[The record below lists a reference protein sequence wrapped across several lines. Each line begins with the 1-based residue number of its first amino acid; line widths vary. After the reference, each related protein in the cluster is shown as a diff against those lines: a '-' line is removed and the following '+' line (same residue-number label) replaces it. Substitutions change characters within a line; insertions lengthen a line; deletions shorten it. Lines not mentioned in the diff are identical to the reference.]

1 MAKLTGV
8 SEIEVLAEQSENLDT
23 TCYRGSAPLAH
34 LAAISQADVFDQDL
48 NPDGLQRD
56 LSPKHAAEAYEYTR
70 RTPDKEFPRA
80 FPEIVLNV
88 RDRRAVEV
96 EEITPEGGAMNGLKT
111 FKLRF
116 KPAAIT
122 DGKVVVSRVDG
133 NHRLYFAEGDAHRD
147 PILAWAP
154 FQLHIGLSR
163 EQERSLFVDINANQ
177 KGLNSS
183 HLAVL
188 RSKLTAEEQE
198 IRDHLP
204 RWVAKRLAESDPQS
218 PWHGLIHLG
227 GSKEGSR
234 AQGLTRPVNFAS
246 LESGVSRTISKSQ
259 YIHDLTNPEAQYAL
273 IRNYWRA
280 VKETFT
286 EEWARP
292 KDFLLLKNIGVVSM
306 SILGGTI
313 IDRCIPR
320 GAVDVADMKVY
331 LEQARARF
339 DWSKNAAGDRAVTG
353 MSGNRAALI
362 IAGEMAAEL
371 TDPGASNVIRDLQA
385 KLTAEAGPT
394 NI

>member
-1 MAKLTGV
+1 MAQLTGV
-8 SEIEVLAEQSENLDT
+8 TEIEVLAEQSDNLDT
-23 TCYRGSAPLAH
+23 ICYRGSAPLAH
-34 LAAISQADVFDQDL
+34 LAAISQTDVFDQVT

-56 LSPKHAAEAYEYTR
+56 LSPKHAAEAYDYAR
-70 RTPDKEFPRA
+70 REPDRDFPRA
-80 FPEIVLNV
+80 FPEVVLNV
-88 RDRRAVEV
+88 RDKGVVNVQPLHTGDDGINTYRLTFDRRA
-96 EEITPEGGAMNGLKT
+96 MK
-111 FKLRF
+111 
-116 KPAAIT
+116 
-122 DGKVVVSRVDG
+122 DGKIHVSRVDG
-133 NHRLYFAEGDAHRD
+133 NHRLFYAEGDERRD
-147 PILAWAP
+147 PLLMSAP

-188 RSKLTAEEQE
+188 RSKLTLEEQE
-198 IRDHLP
+198 IRDHLD
-204 RWVAKRLAESDPQS
+204 RWIAKRLAEGDPKS

-227 GSKEGSR
+227 GSKKGAR

-246 LESGVSRTISKSQ
+246 LEGGVKRTITKSQ
-259 YIHDLTNPEAQYAL
+259 YIHDLTDPEAQYVL
-273 IRNYWRA
+273 IRNYWQA
-280 VKETFT
+280 VKEVFS

-292 KDFLLLKNIGVVSM
+292 KDYLLLRNLGVTSM

-320 GAVDVADMKVY
+320 GMVDVADMVVY

-339 DWSKNAAGDRAVTG
+339 DWSKDASGERAVTG

-371 TDPGASNVIRDLQA
+371 SDPGSSNAIRELQQKLAASTVGA
-385 KLTAEAGPT
+385 
-394 NI
+394 

>member
-1 MAKLTGV
+1 L
-8 SEIEVLAEQSENLDT
+8 
-23 TCYRGSAPLAH
+23 
-34 LAAISQADVFDQDL
+34 QADVFDQVA

-56 LSPKHAAEAYEYTR
+56 LSPKHASEAYEDAR
-70 RTPDKEFPRA
+70 RTPDKHFPRA
-80 FPEIVLNV
+80 FPEVVLNV
-88 RDRRAVEV
+88 RDKSIIDIEELVSDDAELNTYRLTFDRRA
-96 EEITPEGGAMNGLKT
+96 MKDN
-111 FKLRF
+111 
-116 KPAAIT
+116 
-122 DGKVVVSRVDG
+122 KVHVSRVDG
-133 NHRLYFAEGDAHRD
+133 NHRLYYAEGDDRRD
-147 PILAWAP
+147 PLLVDPP
-154 FQLHIGLSR
+154 FQLHVGLTR

-188 RSKLTAEEQE
+188 RSKLTPEEQE
-198 IRDHLP
+198 IRDHLE
-204 RWVAKRLAESDPQS
+204 RWVAKRLAEGDPQS

-227 GSKEGSR
+227 GSKKGAR

-246 LESGVSRTISKSQ
+246 LEGGVKRTITKSQ
-259 YIHDLTNPEAQYAL
+259 YIHDLTDPEAQYAL

-280 VKETFT
+280 VEEVFR

-292 KDFLLLKNIGVVSM
+292 KDFLLLRNLGVTSM

-320 GAVDVADMKVY
+320 GTVDVSDMVVY

-339 DWSKNAAGDRAVTG
+339 DWSKDAAGDRAVTG

-371 TDPGASNVIRDLQA
+371 SDPGASNVIREMQQ
-385 KLTAEAGPT
+385 KLAASTAGV
-394 NI
+394 